1 MQDKNLNFT
10 NWTLPMRGVSIMHK
24 RQEASDE
31 QGKRYAVRDWKEEE
45 EEIDLRVFFL
55 VFLVDGSAKF

>member
-1 MQDKNLNFT
+1 
-10 NWTLPMRGVSIMHK
+10 MRGVSVIHK

-45 EEIDLRVFFL
+45 EEIDQRVFFL
-55 VFLVDGSAKF
+55 VFFSRFLFEMVRVDGSAKF

>member
-1 MQDKNLNFT
+1 
-10 NWTLPMRGVSIMHK
+10 MRGVSVMHK